1 METQVSSA
9 FFGVVAFL
17 SVAGN
22 IFLCVLLLRR
32 KSMLK
37 KTYNILILNLAT
49 TDIFGGKF
57 DPWILFIIIFIYDN
71 S

>member
-1 METQVSSA
+1 MEAQVSSA

-22 IFLCVLLLRR
+22 FFLCVILLRR

-37 KTYNILILNLAT
+37 KTYNVLILNLAA
-49 TDIFGGKF
+49 TDIFGGK
-57 DPWILFIIIFIYDN
+57 LKT
-71 S
+71 